1 MKATAEKLENN
12 TVVLDVEVDAEQLAN
27 ALYQAYR
34 RLVKDVNVP
43 GFRKGKTPRVVFEN
57 YVGKAALYNEA
68 VEYVIPDAYMQAV
81 NETGIEPVAQPQ
93 FEVEQVEE
101 GKEVKFKA
109 TVRVKPGV
117 TLGQYK
123 GLEVTKPKVEVT
135 DQDVDKELGKLQE
148 RHAQLINLE
157 EGVVA
162 SGDSTL
168 IDFIG
173 RKDGVEFEGGQGT
186 DYSLEIG
193 SGSFIPGFEDQL
205 IGVAVGETRDITVT
219 FPEDYANEDLKG
231 QEAVFTVTV
240 KGIKR
245 KEIAALDDEFA
256 KDVSEFDTL
265 EELRADLLNKL
276 KETGEN
282 IAQQQI
288 KSETMQKAVE
298 NAVVDIPEEM
308 VDTRVND
315 MIENMEKRIMT
326 QGLTMENYL
335 QYTGTNTDDLKKS
348 FRDDAQ
354 RGVKT
359 TLVLEAIV
367 KEEAIE
373 VSEEELDK
381 EVAAMAESYQQDAKL
396 LRKILEG
403 KNQIQFIREGMQQQ
417 KAIDFIAEQA
427 ILVEGTNPPAEE

>member
-12 TVVLDVEVDAEQLAN
+12 TVVLDVEVDAEQLAS
-27 ALYQAYR
+27 ALDQAYR

-109 TVRVKPGV
+109 TVRVKPEV

-123 GLEVTKPKVEVT
+123 GLEVTKSKVEVT
-135 DQDVDKELGKLQE
+135 EQDVEQELDKLQD
-148 RHAQLINLE
+148 RHAQLISLE
-157 EGVVA
+157 EGAVA
-162 SGDSTL
+162 NGDVTL

-173 RKDGVEFEGGQGT
+173 RKDGVEFEGGKGT

-193 SGSFIPGFEDQL
+193 SGSFVPGFEDQL
-205 IGVAVGETRDITVT
+205 IGATIGETRDISVT
-219 FPEDYANEDLKG
+219 FPEDYQNEDLKG

-240 KGIKR
+240 KDIKR
-245 KEIAALDDEFA
+245 KEIAPLDDEFA

-282 IAQQQI
+282 LAQQQI
-288 KSETMQKAVE
+288 KTETVQKAVE
-298 NAVVDIPEEM
+298 NAAVDVPEEM

-315 MIENMEKRIMT
+315 MIENMERRIMT
-326 QGLTMENYL
+326 QGLNMENYL
-335 QYTGTNTDDLKKS
+335 LYTGTTMDDLKKS
-348 FRDDAQ
+348 FRDDAKK
-354 RGVKT
+354 GVKT

-403 KNQIQFIREGMQQQ
+403 KNQIQFIREGLQQQ

-427 ILVEGTNPPAEE
+427 VLVEGTKQPAEE

>member
-1 MKATAEKLENN
+1 MKATAEQLENN
-12 TVVLDVEVDAEQLAN
+12 TVVLDVEVDAEQLTD
-27 ALYQAYR
+27 ALDQAYR
-34 RLVKDVNVP
+34 RLVKDVHVP

-57 YVGKAALYNEA
+57 YIGKAALYNEA
-68 VEYVIPDAYMQAV
+68 VENVIPNAYMQAV
-81 NETGIEPVAQPQ
+81 DETGIEPVAQPE
-93 FEVEQVEE
+93 FEVEEVEE
-101 GKEVKFKA
+101 GKEIKFKA
-109 TVRVKPGV
+109 TVRVKPEV

-123 GLEVTKPKVEVT
+123 GLEATKSKVEVT
-135 DQDVDKELGKLQE
+135 DNDVDQELARLQE

-157 EGVVA
+157 EGTVV
-162 SGDSTL
+162 SGDTTL
-168 IDFIG
+168 IDFVG
-173 RKDGVEFEGGQGT
+173 RKDGVEFEGGKGT

-193 SGSFIPGFEDQL
+193 SGSFVPGFEDQL
-205 IGVAVGETRDITVT
+205 IGSTVGETKDITVT

-245 KEIAALDDEFA
+245 KEIAPLDDEFA

-282 IAQQQI
+282 LAQQQI
-288 KSETMQKAVE
+288 KVETVQKAVE
-298 NAVVDIPEEM
+298 NAKIDVPEEM
-308 VDTRVND
+308 VDTRVNE
-315 MIENMEKRIMT
+315 MVENMERRIST
-326 QGLTMENYL
+326 QGLTLDNYL
-335 QYTGTNTDDLKKS
+335 LYTGTNLEDLKNS
-348 FRDDAQ
+348 FREDAL

-359 TLVLEAIV
+359 NLVLEAIV
-367 KEEAIE
+367 KAEDIE

-381 EVAAMAESYQQDAKL
+381 EVVAMAESYQQDAIL

-403 KNQIQFIREGMQQQ
+403 RNQIKFIREGMQQQ

-427 ILVEGTNPPAEE
+427 ILVEGTNQPAEE

>member
-12 TVVLDVEVDAEQLAN
+12 TVVLDVEVDAEQLAS
-27 ALYQAYR
+27 ALDQAYR

-109 TVRVKPGV
+109 TVRVKPEV

-123 GLEVTKPKVEVT
+123 GLEVTKSKVEVT
-135 DQDVDKELGKLQE
+135 EQDVEQELDKLQD

-157 EGVVA
+157 EGAVA
-162 SGDSTL
+162 NGDVTL

-173 RKDGVEFEGGQGT
+173 RKDGVEFEGGKGT

-193 SGSFIPGFEDQL
+193 SGSFVPGFEDQL
-205 IGVAVGETRDITVT
+205 IGATIGETRDISVT
-219 FPEDYANEDLKG
+219 FPEDYQNEDLKG

-240 KGIKR
+240 KDIKR
-245 KEIAALDDEFA
+245 KEIAPLDDEFA

-282 IAQQQI
+282 LAQQQI
-288 KSETMQKAVE
+288 KTETVQKAVE
-298 NAVVDIPEEM
+298 NAAVDVPEEM

-315 MIENMEKRIMT
+315 MIENMERRIMT
-326 QGLTMENYL
+326 QGLNMENYL
-335 QYTGTNTDDLKKS
+335 LYTGTNMDDLKNS
-348 FRDDAQ
+348 FRDDAKK
-354 RGVKT
+354 GVKT

-403 KNQIQFIREGMQQQ
+403 KNQIQFIREGLQQQ

-427 ILVEGTNPPAEE
+427 VLVEGTNQPAEE